1 MLTSLRTCVGCALL
15 LAPISLYAADPP
27 KAAPTKLEPFPAKIE
42 LAGPHDLQ
50 HIGVLASFSD
60 GSSRDVSQTAH
71 YAIANTNIAKVAE
84 HAVVVSVND
93 GATSISVDFGGQ
105 TASIPVVVKQAKAE
119 IPTSYVREVLP
130 VLTKA
135 GCNQGACHGSQ
146 HGRGGFK
153 LSLFGFDPLFDHSQ
167 IVQSA
172 KGRRVVVSDPERS
185 ILLLK
190 PSLQMEHG
198 GGERLKRGSRGYEIV
213 KHWLEDGAPEPSAND
228 VMVTAL
234 EAWPAKRIM
243 VPGESQQVLIT
254 AVWSDGRREDVT
266 DTARFDTL
274 NDGIAAVTP
283 EGLVTA
289 KAKGE
294 THIMVRFGGQATV
307 MQVTLPYGSPVA
319 HAPGSPFQPNNFI
332 DEKLL
337 PKWGDL
343 GLSPSRPCSDQEF
356 LRRVYLDG
364 IGTLPTPEEV
374 TKFLADKDPKKRE
387 KAIDTVLQ
395 RPEFVDFWAYKWGD
409 LLRINRTALEE
420 KGMWSFHNWVRAEL
434 RDNKPVDEFVRDIV
448 LAEGS
453 TFTDGPANFYRIGR
467 NPEEWSETVTQ
478 VFLGVRIQCAK
489 CHHHPFEKRSQDDY
503 YGMTAFFVR
512 LGTKNSQEFG
522 LFGRESVIFLRP
534 TGEAT
539 HPRKRGVVKP
549 HVLDEA
555 LTPTLSPEGRGSDEA
570 DRRIRLAEWITS
582 KDNPLFARN
591 IVNRFWGYLM
601 GHGLVEPLDD
611 MRATNPPS
619 NPELLDALA
628 KDFAEHHFDL
638 KHLLKTIMLS
648 RAFQLSSLKTAG
660 NEADVSNTYFC
671 RYTVKRLS
679 AEQLADA
686 VDFATGT
693 REKYPGLPLGLRAI
707 QLPDPEVRSFFMD
720 TFGRPARQIVCECE
734 RTSKPNI
741 AQAMVLLNDDSVNRK
756 INDAQGRV
764 AKLMQAKTTLPKMI
778 EELYMVSLARPPLP
792 EELTKAEEYAA
803 KAPNQREAM
812 QDLLWVLLNSREFL
826 FNH

>member
-1 MLTSLRTCVGCALL
+1 MLSPLRACFGCALL
-15 LAPISLYAADPP
+15 FAPITLYAADLP
-27 KAAPTKLEPFPAKIE
+27 KAAPTKLEVFPPKIE
-42 LAGPHDLQ
+42 LIGPRDLQ
-50 HIGVLASFSD
+50 HIGVLAHYAD
-60 GSSRDVSQTAH
+60 GSCRDVSQTARFITGN
-71 YAIANTNIAKVAE
+71 AGIVKVEE
-84 HAVVVSVND
+84 HDAAVPIGD
-93 GATSISVDFGGQ
+93 GTTTITVDAAGQ
-105 TASIPVVVKQAKAE
+105 TASVPVVVKQAKAE
-119 IPTSYVREVLP
+119 TVTNYVRQVLP

-153 LSLFGFDPLFDHSQ
+153 LSLFGFDPVFDHSQ

-213 KHWLEDGAPEPSAND
+213 KHWLEEGAPEPSAND
-228 VMVTAL
+228 VTVTAL

-254 AVWSDGRREDVT
+254 AIWSDGRREDVT
-266 DTARFDTL
+266 ATARFDTL

-283 EGLVTA
+283 DGLVTA

-307 MQVTLPYGSPVA
+307 MQVTLPYG
-319 HAPGSPFQPNNFI
+319 APGAGASGSQFQPNNFI
-332 DEKLL
+332 DEKLVA
-337 PKWGDL
+337 KWRDL
-343 GLSPSRPCSDQEF
+343 GLASSGPCTDEEF
-356 LRRVYLDG
+356 FRRIYLDA
-364 IGTLPTPEEV
+364 IGTLPTPDDV
-374 TKFLADKDPKKRE
+374 TRFLADKDPKKRE
-387 KAIDTVLQ
+387 KAIDLVLL

-489 CHHHPFEKRSQDDY
+489 CHHHPFEKWSQDDY
-503 YGMTAFFVR
+503 YGMSAFFVR

-522 LFGRESVIFLRP
+522 IFGRESVIFLRP
-534 TGEAT
+534 TGEVT
-539 HPRKRGVVKP
+539 HPRKRSVVKP
-549 HVLDEA
+549 HVLGEAEKTPPTGDEA
-555 LTPTLSPEGRGSDEA
+555 L

-628 KDFAEHHFDL
+628 KDFADHSFDL

-648 RAFQLSSLKTAG
+648 RAYQLSSHKTPG

-764 AKLMQAKTTLPKMI
+764 AKLVQAKTTLSKMI
-778 EELYMVSLARPPLP
+778 EELYMVSLSRPPRL
-792 EELTKAEEYAA
+792 EELKKAEEYAA

>member
-1 MLTSLRTCVGCALL
+1 MFSSLRTCVGCALL
-15 LAPISLYAADPP
+15 FSPIALYAADPP
-27 KAAPTKLEPFPAKIE
+27 KASPTKLEVFPAKIA
-42 LAGPHDLQ
+42 LAGPRDQQ
-50 HIGVLASFSD
+50 HIGVLARFAD
-60 GSSRDVSQTAH
+60 GTCRDVSQSARFTTGNA
-71 YAIANTNIAKVAE
+71 ATVKVEE
-84 HAVVVSVND
+84 HGLAVPVAD
-93 GATSISVDFGGQ
+93 GTTTITVEVGGQ
-105 TASIPVVVKQAKAE
+105 TASVPVIVKQGKAE
-119 IPTSYVREVLP
+119 IVTSYVREVLP

-153 LSLFGFDPLFDHSQ
+153 LSLFGFDPQFDHSQ
-167 IVQSA
+167 IVQSD

-213 KHWLEDGAPEPSAND
+213 KQWLEDGAPEPSAND
-228 VMVTAL
+228 VTVTAI

-243 VPGESQQVLIT
+243 VPGESQQVLISAT
-254 AVWSDGRREDVT
+254 WSDGRREDVT
-266 DTARFDTL
+266 ATARFDAL
-274 NDGIAAVTP
+274 NDGIASVTP

-307 MQVTLPYGSPVA
+307 MQVTMPYGSLSVA
-319 HAPGSPFQPNNFI
+319 HASGSLFAPNNLI
-332 DEKLL
+332 DEKLVV
-337 PKWGDL
+337 KWRDL
-343 GLSPSRPCSDQEF
+343 GLSPSGPCSDQEF
-356 LRRVYLDG
+356 LRRIYLDT

-374 TKFLADKDPKKRE
+374 MKFLADQDPKKRE
-387 KAIDTVLQ
+387 KAIDAVLQ
-395 RPEFVDFWAYKWGD
+395 RPEYVDFWAYKWGD

-434 RDNKPVDEFVRDIV
+434 RDNKPVDEFVRDII

-453 TFTDGPANFYRIGR
+453 TFTDGPANFYRIGK

-489 CHHHPFEKRSQDDY
+489 CHHHPFEKWSQDDY

-512 LGTKNSQEFG
+512 LGTKNSPEFG

-539 HPRKRGVVKP
+539 HPRKRAVVKP
-549 HVLDEA
+549 HVLDDA
-555 LTPTLSPEGRGSDEA
+555 VSTPAKTDETL
-570 DRRIRLAEWITS
+570 DRRILLAEWITS
-582 KDNPLFARN
+582 KDNALFARN

-611 MRATNPPS
+611 MRATNPSS

-638 KHLLKTIMLS
+638 KHLLKTLMLS
-648 RAFQLSSLKTAG
+648 RAYQLSSHKAPG

-764 AKLMQAKTTLPKMI
+764 AKLVQAKTTLPKMI
-778 EELYMVSLARPPLP
+778 EELYMVSLSRRPRP
-792 EELTKAEEYAA
+792 EELKRAEEYAG

>member
-1 MLTSLRTCVGCALL
+1 MLTSLRACVGCALL
-15 LAPISLYAADPP
+15 LAPATLLAAEPSNAVP
-27 KAAPTKLEPFPAKIE
+27 MKLELFPAKVE
-42 LAGPHDLQ
+42 LTGPRDQQ
-50 HIGVLASFSD
+50 HIGALAWYAD
-60 GSSRDVSQTAH
+60 GSSRDVSQTAK
-71 YAIANTNIAKVAE
+71 ITTANTNIVKVEEHGLALPVGDGTTTISAE
-84 HAVVVSVND
+84 FA
-93 GATSISVDFGGQ
+93 GQLAT
-105 TASIPVVVKQAKAE
+105 IPVVVKQAKAE
-119 IPTSYVREVLP
+119 LISSYVREVLP

-153 LSLFGFDPLFDHSQ
+153 LSLFGFDPLFDHAQ

-198 GGERLKRGSRGYEIV
+198 GGERLKRGSRGYEIL
-213 KHWLEDGAPEPSAND
+213 KRWLEDGAPEPSTND
-228 VMVTAL
+228 VTVTGL
-234 EAWPAKRIM
+234 EVWPAKRIM
-243 VPGESQQVLIT
+243 VPGESQQVLIS

-266 DTARFDTL
+266 ATARFDTL

-289 KAKGE
+289 KTKGE

-307 MQVTLPYGSPVA
+307 MQVTLPFGSTVA
-319 HAPGSPFQPNNFI
+319 HAPGLPFQPSNFI
-332 DEKLL
+332 DEKLVA
-337 PKWGDL
+337 KWRDL
-343 GLSPSRPCSDQEF
+343 GLSPSGPCADEEF
-356 LRRVYLDG
+356 FRRINLDA

-374 TKFLADKDPKKRE
+374 TRFLAEKDPKKRE
-387 KAIDTVLQ
+387 KAIDLVLQ

-467 NPEEWSETVTQ
+467 NPEEWSETITQ

-489 CHHHPFEKRSQDDY
+489 CHHHPFEKWSQEDY

-522 LFGRESVIFLRP
+522 VFGRESVIFLRP
-534 TGEAT
+534 NGEAT
-539 HPRKRGVVKP
+539 HPRKRSVVKP
-549 HVLDEA
+549 HVLDE
-555 LTPTLSPEGRGSDEA
+555 LEKTPPPGDEA
-570 DRRIRLAEWITS
+570 SDRRIRLAEWITS

-611 MRATNPPS
+611 MRTTNPSS
-619 NPELLDALA
+619 NPDLLDALA
-628 KDFAEHHFDL
+628 KDFAAHNFDL
-638 KHLLKTIMLS
+638 KQLLKTIMRS
-648 RAFQLSSLKTAG
+648 RAYQLASHKTPG
-660 NEADVSNTYFC
+660 NEADISNTYFC
-671 RYTVKRLS
+671 RYTVKRLT

-741 AQAMVLLNDDSVNRK
+741 AQAMVLLNDDSINRK
-756 INDAQGRV
+756 INDAQGRI
-764 AKLMQAKTTLPKMI
+764 AKLVQAKSTVPKMI
-778 EELYMVSLARPPLP
+778 DELYMVTLSRPPRQ
-792 EELTKAEEYAA
+792 EELKKAEEYAA